1 MDRSKHQTLTDL
13 AHLLSRWNAIGDQIA
28 ALIGR
33 PAQPGHIAE
42 FVASLIFDIRLA
54 SSAAHKGADGTFT
67 SGPLSGA
74 SVNVKWSGKHE
85 KLLNLVT
92 TDPPDY
98 YLVLTGQTAPAIS
111 SRGRTR
117 PWRIDHVF
125 IFQTLDLHKVLE
137 DRGIRM
143 GEATSVIS
151 RLWQAAEVFPTQ
163 ESALLILNDEQRG
176 LLSLFGPAGG

>member
-1 MDRSKHQTLTDL
+1 MDRSKYQTLTDL
-13 AHLLSRWNAIGDQIA
+13 AGLLSRWNSIGDQIA

-54 SSAAHKGADGTFT
+54 SSATHKGSDGTFAGG
-67 SGPLSGA
+67 SLCGA

-92 TDPPDY
+92 ADPPDY
-98 YLVLTGQTAPAIS
+98 YLVLTGQSAPAVS

-117 PWRIDHVF
+117 PWQIDHVF
-125 IFQTLDLHKVLE
+125 IFQAIGLHNVLE
-137 DRGIRM
+137 DRGVRM

-163 ESALLILNDEQRG
+163 ASALLILNDVQRR
-176 LLSLFGPAGG
+176 LLSLFTPAGA